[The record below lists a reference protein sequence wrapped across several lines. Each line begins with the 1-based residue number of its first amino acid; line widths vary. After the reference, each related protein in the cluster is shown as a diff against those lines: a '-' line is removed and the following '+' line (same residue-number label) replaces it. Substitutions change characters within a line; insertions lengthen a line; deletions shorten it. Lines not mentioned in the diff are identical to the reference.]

1 MKWQD
6 FGANE
11 IHAELL
17 KPELLKPFCMIII
30 MIPLML
36 CFPNFLT
43 FVTVSH
49 GVSKVFLQFLWVF
62 YCFPSVFPLIPILD
76 FVSKYCVQCIKPILL
91 SSAIG

>member
-1 MKWQD
+1 MYLNMKWQD

-36 CFPNFLT
+36 FPQFPNLC
-43 FVTVSH
+43 
-49 GVSKVFLQFLWVF
+49 
-62 YCFPSVFPLIPILD
+62 YCFPWCFQSVSTISLGFLLFPLILILD